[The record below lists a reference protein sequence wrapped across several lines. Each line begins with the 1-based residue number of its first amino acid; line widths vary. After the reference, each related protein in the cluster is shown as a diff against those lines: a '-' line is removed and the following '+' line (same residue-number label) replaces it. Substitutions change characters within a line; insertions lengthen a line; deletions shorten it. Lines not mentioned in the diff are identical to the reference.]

1 MSWRSHILFHLNS
14 GTEAEWAQLTKGE
27 NALPEGVTVNF
38 NAPIHHYGSW
48 TGTDPN
54 CTTEGKR
61 TRTCTDDGCGHTE
74 EMTLPVRG
82 HYWGIG
88 RVTTLPTETT
98 TGVRT
103 YTCRTYG
110 CNATRT
116 EEIPKLAPRVPV
128 SERFDDV
135 APNSW
140 AYEDIQYCVDY
151 ELMAGVGGGRFEPKT
166 LTTRAQLVQI
176 LYRLAGAPEVSG
188 ETPFTDLTAD
198 WYKTAVLWAYQTG
211 VTSGVSETTFAPD
224 TPVTREQV
232 AVFLARFADR
242 VLDRYTP
249 YMWDALFPFQD
260 REQIS
265 YYARTAMNWACDLG
279 LIKGIPG
286 PGGLRLE
293 PQSSATREQMAVMI
307 ARFCRRLN
315 VWNEPMPEL

>member
-1 MSWRSHILFHLNS
+1 MRFEESITDYQSTFDKK
-14 GTEAEWAQLTKGE
+14 GTARIKFVARTKEDTFRFDMQVFSNGSTIISVTPTNRQNITYQGE
-27 NALPEGVTVNF
+27 
-38 NAPIHHYGSW
+38 
-48 TGTDPN
+48 
-54 CTTEGKR
+54 
-61 TRTCTDDGCGHTE
+61 
-74 EMTLPVRG
+74 
-82 HYWGIG
+82 
-88 RVTTLPTETT
+88 
-98 TGVRT
+98 
-103 YTCRTYG
+103 
-110 CNATRT
+110 
-116 EEIPKLAPRVPV
+116 LAPKK
-128 SERFDDV
+128 
-135 APNSW
+135 
-140 AYEDIQYCVDY
+140 EDC
-151 ELMAGVGGGRFEPKT
+151 VGGGRFEPKT

>member
-1 MSWRSHILFHLNS
+1 
-14 GTEAEWAQLTKGE
+14 
-27 NALPEGVTVNF
+27 
-38 NAPIHHYGSW
+38 
-48 TGTDPN
+48 
-54 CTTEGKR
+54 
-61 TRTCTDDGCGHTE
+61 
-74 EMTLPVRG
+74 
-82 HYWGIG
+82 
-88 RVTTLPTETT
+88 
-98 TGVRT
+98 
-103 YTCRTYG
+103 
-110 CNATRT
+110 
-116 EEIPKLAPRVPV
+116 
-128 SERFDDV
+128 
-135 APNSW
+135 
-140 AYEDIQYCVDY
+140 
-151 ELMAGVGGGRFEPKT
+151 
-166 LTTRAQLVQI
+166 VQI

>member
-1 MSWRSHILFHLNS
+1 MRCGIVEHTCSRCN
-14 GTEAEWAQLTKGE
+14 GTGYEVLD
-27 NALPEGVTVNF
+27 PE
-38 NAPIHHYGSW
+38 I
-48 TGTDPN
+48 
-54 CTTEGKR
+54 
-61 TRTCTDDGCGHTE
+61 
-74 EMTLPVRG
+74 
-82 HYWGIG
+82 
-88 RVTTLPTETT
+88 
-98 TGVRT
+98 
-103 YTCRTYG
+103 
-110 CNATRT
+110 
-116 EEIPKLAPRVPV
+116 
-128 SERFDDV
+128 
-135 APNSW
+135 W
-140 AYEDIQYCVDY
+140 AYEQFGDVDPTQWSYEGIQFCVMMGYMSGMDTHVF
-151 ELMAGVGGGRFEPKT
+151 APRGV
-166 LTTRAQLVQI
+166 TTRAQLVQI
-176 LYRLAGAPEVSG
+176 LYNFVGGPEVSG